1 MRIDKYVWCVRLAK
15 TRSLATKLV
24 AGNKVKLNGLEVKPA
39 KEVAIEDIISIQ
51 KNNATFSFRIKAFT
65 EKRLGAKL
73 ICDYIIDETPTE
85 EIETYKTYQA
95 AQRNYRGKDHGK
107 PSKKDRRELD
117 DFLEGWWES
126 SK

>member
-24 AGNKVKLNGLEVKPA
+24 AGNKVKLNGLECKPA
-39 KEVAIEDIISIQ
+39 KEVSIGDLISFQ
-51 KNNATFSFRIKAFT
+51 KNNATFSFRIVALI
-65 EKRLGAKL
+65 EKRLSAKL
-73 ICDYIIDETPTE
+73 IGNYIVDETPAE
-85 EIETYKTYQA
+85 EIEKYKTYQA

-117 DFLEGWWES
+117 DFLEGW
-126 SK
+126 

>member
-1 MRIDKYVWCVRLAK
+1 VRIDKYVWCVRLSK

-24 AGNKVKLNGLEVKPA
+24 AGNKVKLNGLEMKPA
-39 KEVAIEDIISIQ
+39 KEVAVGDIISIQ
-51 KNNATFSFRIKAFT
+51 KNNATFSFRIKALT

-73 ICDYIIDETPTE
+73 IGDYIVDETPTE
-85 EIETYKTYQA
+85 EVDKYKTYQA

-117 DFLEGWWES
+117 DFLEGW
-126 SK
+126 

>member
-1 MRIDKYVWCVRLAK
+1 LRIDKYVWCVRLSK

-24 AGNKVKLNGLEVKPA
+24 AGNKVKLNGLEMKPA
-39 KEVAIEDIISIQ
+39 KEVAVGDIISIQ
-51 KNNATFSFRIKAFT
+51 KNNATFSFRIKALT

-73 ICDYIIDETPTE
+73 IGDYIVDETPTE
-85 EIETYKTYQA
+85 EVEKYKTYQA

-117 DFLEGWWES
+117 DFLEGW
-126 SK
+126 

>member
-1 MRIDKYVWCVRLAK
+1 VRIDKYVWCVRLSK

-24 AGNKVKLNGLEVKPA
+24 AGNKVKLNGLEMKPA
-39 KEVAIEDIISIQ
+39 KEVAVGDIISIQ
-51 KNNATFSFRIKAFT
+51 KNNATFSFRIKALT

-73 ICDYIIDETPTE
+73 IGDYIVDETPTE
-85 EIETYKTYQA
+85 EVEKYKTYQA

-117 DFLEGWWES
+117 DFLEGW
-126 SK
+126 

>member
-1 MRIDKYVWCVRLAK
+1 MRIDKYVWCVRLSK

-24 AGNKVKLNGLEVKPA
+24 AGNKVKLNGLECKPA
-39 KEVAIEDIISIQ
+39 KEVAVGDIISIQ
-51 KNNATFSFRIKAFT
+51 KNNATFSFRIKALT

-73 ICDYIIDETPTE
+73 IGDYIVDETPTE
-85 EIETYKTYQA
+85 EVEKYKTYQA

-117 DFLEGWWES
+117 DFLEGW
-126 SK
+126 

>member
-24 AGNKVKLNGLEVKPA
+24 AGNKVKLNGLECKPA
-39 KEVAIEDIISIQ
+39 KEVSIGDLISVQ
-51 KNNATFSFRIKAFT
+51 KNNATFSFRIVALI
-65 EKRLGAKL
+65 EKRLSAKL
-73 ICDYIIDETPTE
+73 IGDYIVDETSAE
-85 EIETYKTYQA
+85 EIEKYKTYQA

-117 DFLEGWWES
+117 DFLEGW
-126 SK
+126 

>member
-1 MRIDKYVWCVRLAK
+1 MRIDKYVWCVRLSK

-24 AGNKVKLNGLEVKPA
+24 SGNKVKLNGLEMKPA
-39 KEVAIEDIISIQ
+39 REVAVGDIISIQ
-51 KNNATFSFRIKAFT
+51 KNNATFSFRIKALT

-73 ICDYIIDETPTE
+73 IGDYIEDETPTE
-85 EIETYKTYQA
+85 EVEKYKTYQA

-117 DFLEGWWES
+117 DFLEGW
-126 SK
+126 

>member
-24 AGNKVKLNGLEVKPA
+24 AGNKVKLNGLEMKPA
-39 KEVAIEDIISIQ
+39 KEVAVGDIISIQ
-51 KNNATFSFRIKAFT
+51 KNNATFSFRIKALT

-73 ICDYIIDETPTE
+73 IGDYIVDETPTE
-85 EIETYKTYQA
+85 EVEKYKTYQA

-117 DFLEGWWES
+117 DFLEGW
-126 SK
+126 

>member
-1 MRIDKYVWCVRLAK
+1 MRIDKYVWCVRLSK

-24 AGNKVKLNGLEVKPA
+24 VGNKVKLNGLEMKPA
-39 KEVAIEDIISIQ
+39 KEVAVGDIISIQ
-51 KNNATFSFRIKAFT
+51 KNNATFSFRIKALT

-73 ICDYIIDETPTE
+73 HGDYIEDETPTE
-85 EIETYKTYQA
+85 EVEKYKTYQA

-117 DFLEGWWES
+117 DFLEGW
-126 SK
+126 

>member
-1 MRIDKYVWCVRLAK
+1 VRIDKYVWCVRLAK

-24 AGNKVKLNGLEVKPA
+24 AGNKVKLNGLECKPA
-39 KEVAIEDIISIQ
+39 KEVAVGDIISIQ
-51 KNNATFSFRIKAFT
+51 KNNATFSFRIKALT

-73 ICDYIIDETPTE
+73 IGDYIVDETPTE
-85 EIETYKTYQA
+85 EVEKYKTYQA

-117 DFLEGWWES
+117 DFLEGW
-126 SK
+126 